1 MNFLIIGPGYISQRY
16 VDKIAALENARVV
29 AVVGRH
35 PDKTRRYAQR
45 HNIAVYGTDLE
56 SVVNEAHPEAAIICT
71 PNAFHHDTVLAAAAR
86 GLHCLCEKPL
96 DISRERQNEMIDT
109 CRRKSVVLAVAY
121 IHRFH
126 RHLQYT
132 KSLIES
138 GALGKIL
145 VVDAAV
151 KLYRAPGYYAESSW
165 HGTWGI
171 DGGGPFIQ
179 QGSHVVDLIL
189 WLAGEYEEVLAA
201 KSFNVFHDIEVED
214 HGYAVIRYKSG
225 AVGMIEASTAC
236 RGVSQQT
243 IEVVGT
249 KGHVTSNLEKI
260 ISFEVEGH
268 KPPVLEPDEDLFTL
282 LIADFIKAVKSDRK
296 PFVTGESAKSS
307 TELIFDIYKK
317 AGPVMGI
324 NRRPDLEACATE
336 LKKLEDR

>member
-71 PNAFHHDTVLAAAAR
+71 PNALHHDTVLAAA
-86 GLHCLCEKPL
+86 GLGIHCLCEKPL

-201 KSFNVFHDIEVED
+201 KSFSVFHDIEVED

-236 RGVSQQT
+236 RGVNQQI
-243 IEVVGT
+243 IEVIGT
-249 KGHVTSNLEKI
+249 KGHVTADLEKI
-260 ISFEVEGH
+260 IRFEVEGSSL
-268 KPPVLEPDEDLFTL
+268 PERELEEDVFTQL
-282 LIADFIKAVKSDRK
+282 LNDFIESIELNRE
-296 PFVTGESAKSS
+296 PFVTGESAKAT
-307 TELIFDIYKK
+307 TELILDIYMK
-317 AGPVMGI
+317 AGPVIG
-324 NRRPDLEACATE
+324 TF
-336 LKKLEDR
+336 